1 MRSDHAVG
9 MTDPD
14 ESPHQSPPSG
24 PGPTDA
30 TAPGAERAAG
40 AAAAPFVP
48 QWSPR
53 PGWAQAPVAV
63 REWAESVLGSP
74 VASAQDVTGGF
85 SSGIASRLTGT
96 NGSRIFVKAVHAD
109 LNPFSPRM
117 LRRELRI
124 GPGLAATKAAA
135 PILRGGFEVDGWVAA
150 AFDEIDGT
158 NPPWPW
164 READA
169 AAVLEALAT
178 LHAALTPA
186 PSLSVPPAA
195 HSLRDDSA
203 AWTRLESA
211 SPEDLATL
219 DPWVLTHR
227 EELAA
232 RTNAIDLSGE
242 TVLNL
247 DVRADNIV
255 IGDEGTV
262 WFVDWPWACTGPPA
276 VDLVVLL
283 VNFAVAGLDP
293 QLWLERSHVAD
304 DRVVTDFLCL
314 LVGMWSEASIR
325 PAPPGTHGIREFQ
338 RAHLDAA
345 TGWLRRRLDA

>member
-1 MRSDHAVG
+1 MGSDEAVR

-14 ESPHQSPPSG
+14 APQHRSRPP
-24 PGPTDA
+24 A
-30 TAPGAERAAG
+30 TGSTGAE
-40 AAAAPFVP
+40 PFVP

-53 PGWAQAPVAV
+53 PGWAEAPAEVRNWAETVLGAPVVTV
-63 REWAESVLGSP
+63 R
-74 VASAQDVTGGF
+74 DVSGGF

-135 PILRGGFEVDGWVAA
+135 PHLRGGFEFDGWVAA
-150 AFDEIDGT
+150 AFDEVDGT
-158 NPPWPW
+158 NPSWPW
-164 READA
+164 QEADA
-169 AAVLEALAT
+169 VAVLDALAV
-178 LHAALTPA
+178 LHEALTPA
-186 PSLSVPPAA
+186 PSLEVPPAA
-195 HSLRDDSA
+195 HSLRNDIA

-211 SPEDLATL
+211 SSEDLATL
-219 DPWVLTHR
+219 DPWVLARR
-227 EELAA
+227 EDLAA

-255 IGDEGTV
+255 IGDDGTV

-304 DRVVTDFLCL
+304 DQIVTDFLCL
-314 LVGMWSEASIR
+314 LVGMWSAASIS
-325 PAPPGTHGIREFQ
+325 PAPPGTRGIREFQ
-338 RAHLDAA
+338 RAHLRAA
-345 TGWLRRRLDA
+345 TAWLRRRLTA

>member
-1 MRSDHAVG
+1 MS
-9 MTDPD
+9 DPD
-14 ESPHQSPPSG
+14 AWAHQSR
-24 PGPTDA
+24 PGVADEADA
-30 TAPGAERAAG
+30 L
-40 AAAAPFVP
+40 FVP

-53 PGWAQAPVAV
+53 PGWAQAPAPI
-63 REWAESVLGSP
+63 REWAESILEAP
-74 VASAQDVTGGF
+74 VATTNDVTGGF

-124 GPGLAATKAAA
+124 GPGLAATKAMA
-135 PILRGGFEVDGWVAA
+135 PLFRGGFEVDGWVAA

-158 NPPWPW
+158 NPTWPW
-164 READA
+164 QEADA
-169 AAVLEALAT
+169 AAVLHALAA

-195 HSLRDDSA
+195 HSLRGDIA
-203 AWTRLESA
+203 AWSRLETA
-211 SPEDLATL
+211 LPEDLATL
-219 DPWVLTHR
+219 DPWVLAR
-227 EELAA
+227 RDQLAA
-232 RTNAIDLSGE
+232 RTTGIDLSGD

-247 DVRADNIV
+247 DVRADNII
-255 IGDEGTV
+255 IGADGKV

-304 DRVVTDFLCL
+304 GDIVTDFLCL
-314 LVGMWSEASIR
+314 LVGMWSAASIS
-325 PAPPGTHGIREFQ
+325 PAPPGTLGIREFQ
-338 RAHLDAA
+338 RAHLIAA
-345 TGWLRRRLDA
+345 TRWLRRRLSPKPTPRP